1 MIIAYLLLTEFSPKQ
16 KELINN
22 LLKLN
27 KPTILIGMGM
37 PSDARFFPEASTIVL
52 THSPAP
58 ISVAAGIDVILGKAK
73 AGGSLPFP
81 VNGQLFKIE

>member
-1 MIIAYLLLTEFSPKQ
+1 
-16 KELINN
+16 
-22 LLKLN
+22 
-27 KPTILIGMGM
+27 
-37 PSDARFFPEASTIVL
+37 VL